1 MTVKPSGPSRRV
13 EPTRS
18 KDAARLALTRLTP
31 GDGVTLADVFARA
44 CELGAEALRVSRAT
58 VWLMVEEGR
67 ALRCVDLYERASREH
82 SHGTVMRLADF
93 PQYFA
98 ALARRKTLPAE
109 SALEDAR
116 TSELVAALPRAA
128 RDHLAPGCAD
138 SRRRATSWA
147 SSVSSIR
154 ASRVSGPRRSATSP
168 GRWPILLALKLRAAE
183 VSKLQSVVRGHE
195 RRLIGLERAEAVS
208 QLAAGV
214 AHDFGNLLMVVSA
227 TAAVLLESGELG
239 TRNAQLVRQLDQAAE
254 RGSAL
259 ISELRRLGGK
269 AAGKPA
275 LVDVAAAVTESLPLL
290 RVLGGARHA
299 VEVLP
304 TACRDRTL
312 IERGRL
318 SRILLNLV
326 KNACE
331 AMPDGG
337 RVEVSVT
344 AVVTEEREGDGLAP
358 YIALAVRDGG
368 SGIPPDLAERIFD
381 PYYTTKPEGT
391 GLGLAIV
398 RSLVD
403 QAGGFIRMSSEP
415 GDGLHVHRAA
425 AAGERELSDRL
436 RPRPTAP

>member
-1 MTVKPSGPSRRV
+1 MPVKPSGRSQRI

-31 GDGVTLADVFARA
+31 GDGVTLAEVFARA
-44 CELGAEALRVSRAT
+44 CELGAESLGVSRAA
-58 VWLMVEEGR
+58 VWLMIEDGR
-67 ALRCVDLYERASREH
+67 VLRCVDLYERDTREH
-82 SHGTVMRLADF
+82 SNGTVMRLDDF
-93 PQYFA
+93 PHYFA
-98 ALARRKTLPAE
+98 ALGRRKTLPAE

-116 TSELVAALPRAA
+116 TSELVALYLEPLGITSRLDAPILVAGELAGVVCFEHQGAPREWTTEE
-128 RDHLAPGCAD
+128 RDFAGSVAD
-138 SRRRATSWA
+138 
-147 SSVSSIR
+147 
-154 ASRVSGPRRSATSP
+154 
-168 GRWPILLALKLRAAE
+168 LLALKLRAAE
-183 VSKLQSVVRGHE
+183 VSRLRSVVRGHE

-214 AHDFGNLLMVVSA
+214 AHDFSSLLMVVSA
-227 TAAVLLESGELG
+227 SAEALRESGQLDG
-239 TRNAQLVRQLDQAAE
+239 KNTQLVRHLEEAAE
-254 RGSAL
+254 RGSGL

-269 AAGKPA
+269 DAGKPA
-275 LVDVAAAVTESLPLL
+275 LVDVAAAVVDSIPLL
-290 RVLGGARHA
+290 RVLGGASHD

-304 TACRDRTL
+304 TACHDRTL
-312 IERGRL
+312 MERGRL

-331 AMPDGG
+331 AMPEGG

-344 AVVTEEREGDGLAP
+344 ALVTEEREGDGLAP

-415 GDGLHVHRAA
+415 GRGSTFTVLLPRASA
-425 AAGERELSDRL
+425 S
-436 RPRPTAP
+436 